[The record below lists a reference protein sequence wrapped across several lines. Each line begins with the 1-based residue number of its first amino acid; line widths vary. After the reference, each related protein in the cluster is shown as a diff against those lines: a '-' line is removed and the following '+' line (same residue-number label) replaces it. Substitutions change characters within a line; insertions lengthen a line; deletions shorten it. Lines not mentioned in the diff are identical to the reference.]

1 MSAVSLL
8 TLSDAQLAFGDL
20 PLLDCAAFTL
30 LAGERVGLIGRNG
43 TGKSSMLGVIQGRF
57 PLDDGL
63 LQKRD
68 GLRIA
73 AVEQE
78 PELPQAESMHD
89 SLLLRGGLE
98 DFDDERERWRVQARL
113 AEYMQRFG
121 LNPDA
126 SPTSA
131 SGGERKR
138 AALSLAVAL
147 EPVAFAAAELPYRLA
162 AQTPPALF
170 APQLFRS
177 LAPAA
182 SAIRQTQPPQA
193 QARRRSR
200 RRSAAA
206 LGWCALAKAR
216 VQGPRSYRRF
226 C

>member
-43 TGKSSMLGVIQGRF
+43 TGKSSMLSVIQGRI

-78 PELPQAESMHD
+78 PELPPAESMHE

-113 AEYMQRFG
+113 AEYLQRFG

-126 SPTSA
+126 WPASA

-138 AALSLAVAL
+138 AALSLAFAL
-147 EPVAFAAAELPYRLA
+147 EPDVLLLDEPTNHLDIAGIELLEELLKRV
-162 AQTPPALF
+162 
-170 APQLFRS
+170 
-177 LAPAA
+177 PAA
-182 SAIRQTQPPQA
+182 IFITHDRFFLDATA
-193 QARRRSR
+193 SR
-200 RRSAAA
+200 
-206 LGWCALAKAR
+206 
-216 VQGPRSYRRF
+216 V
-226 C
+226 